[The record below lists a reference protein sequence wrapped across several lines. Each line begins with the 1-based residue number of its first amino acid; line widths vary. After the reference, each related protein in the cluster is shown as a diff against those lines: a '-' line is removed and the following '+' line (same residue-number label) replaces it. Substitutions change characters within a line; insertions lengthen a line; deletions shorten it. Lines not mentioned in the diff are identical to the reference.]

1 MKNLYYNTQKFMFRI
16 PTDVE
21 RKLDFTEDEI
31 KNACL
36 DAKFR
41 EKVSIASPALVDM
54 MDLYIKNPEKLSEK
68 KLVNFQNSIM
78 KYLIRSKNRTTP
90 FGLFS
95 GVGLGK
101 FGDSDTFDVS
111 GAKYQKKVNIDSE
124 WLFGFISQL
133 EKIKSQRL
141 RFKINDAC
149 YIKGNRAI
157 LLYSTEKE
165 IEEISVRA
173 TRVFEIIYE
182 SCQEFKEYNQ
192 IAGIIEE
199 EYPKKSSPLRYTIIL
214 FTIYIIV
221 SFLGSILGEAKDYI
235 ESKFQYVLQYKLNYL
250 IMDKCTKLTLK
261 DFETPA
267 MYDKIEKITGEV
279 AYKPYQIMIAI
290 IGIITSV
297 VTMLSSAFLLFAWN
311 PYISM
316 LLLVVPIIS
325 MLYYLKIGQ
334 QEFEIMWNRA
344 KDERK
349 TWYLTYLL
357 THDFSFKEISLLD
370 LKDYFLKK
378 YWSISALFIRQNT
391 SILKRKTLFNI
402 LYELSIQIVSAI
414 IIGVAIMSAYVGEI
428 LVGNVMSY
436 IRSVGLVQTNSQAI
450 MSNIYTVYSSTL
462 YMDMLFQFLNYCVK
476 EDSSE
481 KIVMKEPI
489 NKIDIKELSFSY
501 NGKTKVLDKIN
512 LTLVQGEK
520 VALVGPNGSGKS
532 TFLKIL
538 AGLYNIEEGEILIN
552 GRSLKDL
559 DIRSYRSK
567 MSVLFQDFVKYE
579 LSLREN
585 IGFGDI
591 QNLNND
597 EKMVQMLHKLQTKF
611 LQTDNGSYN
620 LDLQLG
626 NWFEDGC
633 QLSQT

>member
-1 MKNLYYNTQKFMFRI
+1 MNNKKVGFKEVWRALKQI
-16 PTDVE
+16 PKTITII
-21 RKLDFTEDEI
+21 RKVDKKGFTLI
-31 KNACL
+31 VML
-36 DAKFR
+36 
-41 EKVSIASPALVDM
+41 SMIAGAFPVITLV
-54 MDLYIKNPEKLSEK
+54 LSQE
-68 KLVNFQNSIM
+68 LINSI
-78 KYLIRSKNRTTP
+78 
-90 FGLFS
+90 
-95 GVGLGK
+95 V
-101 FGDSDTFDVS
+101 
-111 GAKYQKKVNIDSE
+111 
-124 WLFGFISQL
+124 
-133 EKIKSQRL
+133 
-141 RFKINDAC
+141 
-149 YIKGNRAI
+149 
-157 LLYSTEKE
+157 
-165 IEEISVRA
+165 
-173 TRVFEIIYE
+173 
-182 SCQEFKEYNQ
+182 
-192 IAGIIEE
+192 
-199 EYPKKSSPLRYTIIL
+199 KKSSPLRYTIIL

-450 MSNIYTVYSSTL
+450 MSNIYTVYSSKL

-552 GRSLKDL
+552 GRSLIDL

-633 QLSQT
+633 QLSQGQWQKIALGRVYFRDASFYILDEPNAALDTVSEREVFEKFFELSKDKIGVFISHRLNAAKMADKIIVMDQGKIVGIGKHDELLRNCMTYQKLYKAESYEREDM

>member
-1 MKNLYYNTQKFMFRI
+1 MNNKKVGFKEVWRALKQI
-16 PTDVE
+16 PKTITII
-21 RKLDFTEDEI
+21 RKVDKKGFTLI
-31 KNACL
+31 VML
-36 DAKFR
+36 
-41 EKVSIASPALVDM
+41 SMIAGAFPVITLV
-54 MDLYIKNPEKLSEK
+54 LSQE
-68 KLVNFQNSIM
+68 LINSIV
-78 KYLIRSKNRTTP
+78 KKN
-90 FGLFS
+90 
-95 GVGLGK
+95 
-101 FGDSDTFDVS
+101 
-111 GAKYQKKVNIDSE
+111 
-124 WLFGFISQL
+124 
-133 EKIKSQRL
+133 
-141 RFKINDAC
+141 
-149 YIKGNRAI
+149 
-157 LLYSTEKE
+157 
-165 IEEISVRA
+165 
-173 TRVFEIIYE
+173 
-182 SCQEFKEYNQ
+182 
-192 IAGIIEE
+192 
-199 EYPKKSSPLRYTIIL
+199 SPLRYTIIL

-235 ESKFQYVLQYKLNYL
+235 ESKFQYVFQYKLNYL

-436 IRSVGLVQTNSQAI
+436 IRSVGLA
-450 MSNIYTVYSSTL
+450 
-462 YMDMLFQFLNYCVK
+462 
-476 EDSSE
+476 
-481 KIVMKEPI
+481 
-489 NKIDIKELSFSY
+489 
-501 NGKTKVLDKIN
+501 
-512 LTLVQGEK
+512 
-520 VALVGPNGSGKS
+520 
-532 TFLKIL
+532 
-538 AGLYNIEEGEILIN
+538 
-552 GRSLKDL
+552 
-559 DIRSYRSK
+559 
-567 MSVLFQDFVKYE
+567 
-579 LSLREN
+579 
-585 IGFGDI
+585 
-591 QNLNND
+591 
-597 EKMVQMLHKLQTKF
+597 
-611 LQTDNGSYN
+611 
-620 LDLQLG
+620 
-626 NWFEDGC
+626 
-633 QLSQT
+633 